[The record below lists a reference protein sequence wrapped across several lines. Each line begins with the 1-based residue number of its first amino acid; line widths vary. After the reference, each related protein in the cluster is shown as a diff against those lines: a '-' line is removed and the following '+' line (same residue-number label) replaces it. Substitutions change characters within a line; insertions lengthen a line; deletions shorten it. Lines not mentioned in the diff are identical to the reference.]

1 MGSLSDWLVFRVDAQ
16 AKVVR
21 YLELLT
27 SATSANEVLLS
38 RVCHDCVTLALLVVF
53 LVAFENVL
61 STTSTVCYYFDIIY
75 VLLQQ
80 TKEKKYVFNFSS
92 VRYCNTCIACGTSTK
107 FKSCCNVHCVHHVH
121 QCTEQ
126 YCVVTPHGCV
136 EPTIVADKVQYLL
149 K

>member
-38 RVCHDCVTLALLVVF
+38 RVCHDCVPLALLVVF

-92 VRYCNTCIACGTSTK
+92 VRTVK
-107 FKSCCNVHCVHHVH
+107 
-121 QCTEQ
+121 
-126 YCVVTPHGCV
+126 
-136 EPTIVADKVQYLL
+136 YLYRVWD
-149 K
+149 